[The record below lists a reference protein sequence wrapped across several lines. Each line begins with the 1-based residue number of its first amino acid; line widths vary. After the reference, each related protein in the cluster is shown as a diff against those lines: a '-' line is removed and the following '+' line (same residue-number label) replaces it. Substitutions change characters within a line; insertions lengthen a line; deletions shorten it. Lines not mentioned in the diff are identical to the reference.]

1 MYLWYIINEPC
12 LLPLWELLQSDRLA
26 LMSCLSW
33 KRNNNNQIITFKNAI
48 KTMAITAKKP
58 EGDFKKVEPGNYVA
72 RCYRMIEIGTLTEEF
87 KGKITRKKKVQLTWE
102 LPTELEVFDS
112 ERGEEPFS
120 ISKMYT
126 LSLHEDATLR
136 KDLESWRGQG
146 FTADE
151 VKAFDITKLLGV
163 PCMLNII
170 HKPGK
175 VDPTKTYAEIGSI
188 SRMPK
193 GLACPNPINPS
204 VILSYDNWN
213 QDVFNSLSDFMKA
226 KIEASEEYK
235 QMNAGGVEAVEVA
248 AAPVIDPLPF

>member
-1 MYLWYIINEPC
+1 
-12 LLPLWELLQSDRLA
+12 
-26 LMSCLSW
+26 
-33 KRNNNNQIITFKNAI
+33 
-48 KTMAITAKKP
+48 MAITAKKP

-72 RCYRMIEIGTLTEEF
+72 RCYRMIEIGTVTENF
-87 KGKITRKKKVQLTWE
+87 STGPKRAKKVMLTWE
-102 LPTELEVFDS
+102 LPTELNTFDS
-112 ERGEEPFS
+112 ERGEEPYT
-120 ISKMYT
+120 ISKTYT
-126 LSLHEDATLR
+126 LSLHEKATLR

-146 FTADE
+146 FTEQEA
-151 VKAFDITKLLGV
+151 KAFDVTKLIGV

-175 VDPTKTYAEIGSI
+175 IDATKIYAEIGSI

-213 QDVFNSLSDFMKA
+213 QEVFDSLSDYTKA

-235 QMNAGGVEAVEVA
+235 QMNAGVVDAVEV
-248 AAPVIDPLPF
+248 VNGVKIDPLPF